1 MQSKAYAKAQGI
13 PTTWSQED
21 QGYIARWYSYYS
33 AETCCE
39 GEAISPAIR
48 KILLAIFILLN
59 LIVLHTTITHGV
71 SWYYRLYEILNEKS
85 QQASC
90 IYLVAEITMLI
101 FNLLYFIATV
111 VMYMDNDIDIP
122 PIHLPKCNGIS
133 EEHCIPSHN
142 STIYKDELT
151 AFTAK
156 MLVMFIAIITELLVA
171 IKAHKKTALFTVRWC
186 HSSKCHTIFQIILL
200 WNTFAFVQIW
210 LGFVCLPV
218 CIFLLI
224 TPLQT
229 ISLLCATVGGFA
241 SIAATIMCILQ
252 LGNQCYARTCKFGR
266 DCGHFLRCLI
276 LVALVT
282 AVGTFYFYL
291 LPEGTSISS
300 TRGVIFSLLPPVV
313 LSVTSWM
320 VKRKFL
326 SKDSPQKNKV
336 QVKKQLSISC
346 SVSTEEEDS
355 GAEQDKGQDDL
366 TGSDKSGVE
375 RLHTIKASDND
386 IA

>member
-1 MQSKAYAKAQGI
+1 MQSKAYAKAQGV
-13 PTTWSQED
+13 PATWSQED
-21 QGYIARWYSYYS
+21 QGYIARWYSYYN

-39 GEAISPAIR
+39 DEAIRSVIR

-71 SWYYRLYEILNEKS
+71 SWYYRLYEILNDKS

-90 IYLVAEITMLI
+90 IYLVAEITILV

-111 VMYMDNDIDIP
+111 VMYMDNDIP
-122 PIHLPKCNGIS
+122 PIHLAKCNGTS
-133 EEHCIPSHN
+133 EAHCIPSHN

-171 IKAHKKTALFTVRWC
+171 IKDHKKTALFTASWC
-186 HSSKCHTIFQIILL
+186 RSSKCHQLFQIILL
-200 WNTFAFVQIW
+200 WNTFLFVQIW
-210 LGFVCLPV
+210 LGLVCLPA

-229 ISLLCATVGGFA
+229 ISLLCAIVGAFA

-266 DCGHFLRCLI
+266 DCGHFSRCLI
-276 LVALVT
+276 LVALFT

-291 LPEGTSISS
+291 LPGGTSISS
-300 TRGVIFSLLPPVV
+300 TRGVIFSLLPPVA
-313 LSVTSWM
+313 LSVMSWV

-326 SKDSPQKNKV
+326 SEDSTQKNKV
-336 QVKKQLSISC
+336 QVKKRLSIS

-355 GAEQDKGQDDL
+355 GAEQDKGQDNL
-366 TGSDKSGVE
+366 TRSDKSGVE
-375 RLHTIKASDND
+375 RSHSNIEASDND

>member
-1 MQSKAYAKAQGI
+1 MQSKAYAKAQGV

-39 GEAISPAIR
+39 DEAIRSAIR

-59 LIVLHTTITHGV
+59 VIVLHATITHGV

-90 IYLVAEITMLI
+90 IYLVAEITILI
-101 FNLLYFIATV
+101 FNFLYFIATV
-111 VMYMDNDIDIP
+111 VMYMECDIP

-133 EEHCIPSHN
+133 EKECIPSRN
-142 STIYKDELT
+142 SSLYKDELT

-171 IKAHKKTALFTVRWC
+171 IKAHKKTALFTARWC
-186 HSSKCHTIFQIILL
+186 HSSKCHRVFQIILL
-200 WNTFAFVQIW
+200 WNTFVFVQIW
-210 LGFVCLPV
+210 LGFVCLPA

-229 ISLLCATVGGFA
+229 ISQLCATVVSFA
-241 SIAATIMCILQ
+241 SIAATILCILQ
-252 LGNQCYARTCKFGR
+252 LGNQCYGKTCKFGR
-266 DCGHFLRCLI
+266 DCAHFSRCLI
-276 LVALVT
+276 LVALAT
-282 AVGTFYFYL
+282 AVGTLYFYL
-291 LPEGTSISS
+291 LPGGTSISS
-300 TRGVIFSLLPPVV
+300 IRGVIFSLLPPVA
-313 LSVTSWM
+313 LSVMSWV

-326 SKDSPQKNKV
+326 SKDSAQKNTV
-336 QVKKQLSISC
+336 QVKKRLNINC
-346 SVSTEEEDS
+346 SVSTEEEDP
-355 GAEQDKGQDDL
+355 GAEQDKGQDNL
-366 TGSDKSGVE
+366 NLE
-375 RLHTIKASDND
+375 
-386 IA
+386 